1 MTINASSILNGSIT
15 TRVTVPHPVKS
26 DLTNVGSQS
35 IAGILLDNLSDTS
48 SATSETF
55 RGESYRLKV
64 HAYGAQSNVT
74 DANNAWS
81 STTSLASNTGLMFY
95 NSKLVAPIQGAN
107 SGNFAGIGNGPGSN
121 VNYSGLNSG
130 TKTFYRKFQN
140 TSGGSKT
147 NFDLTING
155 TGTIVGHGSSIGSN
169 NNLQVFIKLPTTSAG
184 FETGWMDPVAAFST
198 GQTDDADGCLVGS
211 LDSSLNA
218 TNEITFGTQSVGSNE
233 YIVILV
239 KADANWTGNLSA
251 MSVS

>member
-1 MTINASSILNGSIT
+1 
-15 TRVTVPHPVKS
+15 
-26 DLTNVGSQS
+26 
-35 IAGILLDNLSDTS
+35 
-48 SATSETF
+48 
-55 RGESYRLKV
+55 
-64 HAYGAQSNVT
+64 
-74 DANNAWS
+74 
-81 STTSLASNTGLMFY
+81 MFY
-95 NSKLVAPIQGAN
+95 
-107 SGNFAGIGNGPGSN
+107 SGTSYN
-121 VNYSGLNSG
+121 

-239 KADANWTGNLSA
+239 KADANWTGNISA
-251 MSVS
+251 MSVSWS